1 MVESEFYIEG
11 WYNSKH
17 KGDTKNI
24 LYVPYLKTMIKDVHI
39 GATMHLKGS
48 VTYTQPDIRYSD
60 TDEYPV
66 IGGGEVVITYGDSWK
81 VKRVGRLRFT
91 VDGKT
96 GYKEDYWDN
105 NE

>member
-1 MVESEFYIEG
+1 
-11 WYNSKH
+11 
-17 KGDTKNI
+17 
-24 LYVPYLKTMIKDVHI
+24 MIKDVHI

-48 VTYTQPDIRYSD
+48 VTYTQPDIRCSD

-96 GYKEDYWDN
+96 GYKEEYWMCILLSQDIVKIAHVLEQISN
-105 NE
+105 LVNIRC